1 MQDARLARA
10 YARVMTVTGGTEHG
24 GTPLISIEGLTKS
37 FGATYALQGLDLTV
51 QPGEVHGFL
60 GPNGAGKSTTLRIL
74 LGMLKS
80 DGGRVQLLG
89 QDPWRNAVALHRRV
103 AYVPGDV
110 ALWPSLTGGETI
122 DVLGRLR
129 GGIDQRR
136 KTELIERFSLNPTT
150 KAQAYSKG
158 NRQKVGLIAALATD
172 AELYLLDEPTDGLD
186 PLMAENFREVVQD
199 LGAQGRT
206 VLLSSHV
213 LAEVEAVCERI
224 TIIRA
229 GRTVE
234 SGSLSRMRHLARTS
248 VSATTSRPVP
258 ELTTLPGVHD
268 LSLDETG
275 TTITCTVEPAAVGA
289 VLQALAAADVVA
301 IESRP
306 PTLEEMFLRY
316 YDNQGAA
323 T

>member
-1 MQDARLARA
+1 MTLARGA
-10 YARVMTVTGGTEHG
+10 QGA
-24 GTPLISIEGLTKS
+24 GTPVIAIEGLTKS
-37 FGATYALQGLDLTV
+37 FGTTHALQGLDLTV
-51 QPGEVHGFL
+51 NAGEVHGFL
-60 GPNGAGKSTTLRIL
+60 GPNGSGKSTTLRVL
-74 LGMLKS
+74 LGMLRA
-80 DGGRVQLLG
+80 DGGRVELLG
-89 QDPWRNAVALHRRV
+89 RDPWRDAVLLHQRL
-103 AYVPGDV
+103 AYVPGDI

-129 GGIDQRR
+129 GGIDRR
-136 KTELIERFSLNPTT
+136 RRDDLIERFSLNPTT

-158 NRQKVGLIAALATD
+158 NRQKVGLIAALSAD

-186 PLMAENFREVVQD
+186 PLMAETFRDVIKELD
-199 LGAQGRT
+199 AEGRT

-224 TIIRA
+224 TIIRG

-234 SGSLSRMRHLARTS
+234 SGNLSQMRHLARTS
-248 VSATTSRPVP
+248 VTATTA
-258 ELTTLPGVHD
+258 LPARGLDAIEGIHD
-268 LSLDETG
+268 LVVDASG
-275 TTITCTVEPAAVGA
+275 TSISCTVEAKAVGM
-289 VLQALAAADVVA
+289 VLQVLAGADIVT

-316 YDNQGAA
+316 YDTQGAA

>member
-1 MQDARLARA
+1 
-10 YARVMTVTGGTEHG
+10 MTVRGATGSAGSAV
-24 GTPLISIEGLTKS
+24 IAIEGLKKS
-37 FGATYALQGLDLTV
+37 FGATKALDGLDFCV
-51 QPGEVHGFL
+51 NAGEVHGFL
-60 GPNGAGKSTTLRIL
+60 GPNGSGKSTTLRIL
-74 LGMLKS
+74 LGMLRA
-80 DGGRVQLLG
+80 DAGHIELLG

-103 AYVPGDV
+103 AYVPGDI

-129 GGIDQRR
+129 GGIDRRR
-136 KTELIERFSLNPTT
+136 KDELVERFSLNPRT

-158 NRQKVGLIAALATD
+158 NRQKVGLIAALAAD

-186 PLMAENFREVVQD
+186 PLMAETFRAVIHE
-199 LGAQGRT
+199 LGAHGRT

-224 TIIRA
+224 TIIRG

-234 SGSLSRMRHLARTS
+234 SGNLDQMRHLARTA
-248 VSATTSRPVP
+248 VSATTRGQVSG
-258 ELTTLPGVHD
+258 LAGATGVHD
-268 LSLDETG
+268 LVTSDRGTSLS
-275 TTITCTVEPAAVGA
+275 CTVEPDAVGA
-289 VLQALAAADVVA
+289 VMRLIADAGIVS

-316 YDNQGAA
+316 YDTQGAA